1 MPVTA
6 SSFNRGEGASPGIAL
21 PGARRPGPALVT
33 TPAPCHRGGALRGGG
48 TGALKHAPRTWW
60 TPQPAGSHTVPA
72 RPLPRIFMSH
82 RRPFVCLLFLIPKER
97 RLFSA
102 GGPRGHRRASR
113 AAAHMHPRAPRA
125 HVGVRA
131 YVGVRAHVRAPA
143 PRRSRRSR
151 TPPSRPDRRR
161 QHFECVTNCTL
172 GFVLF
177 PTEDPPKGKRS
188 ARPPHPKSFEK
199 WRTVRVRT
207 GSSDKSGDAGQHR
220 GTSVPRTQWRGGSTS
235 QAARASSPPA
245 APAAWPG
252 AGSEASR
259 TRAWLAGGSRRG
271 RGPRIPAPPAGAAA
285 GAAGRWPGSCEPRKT
300 SGGIFCHR
308 RPEGQERGR

>member
-1 MPVTA
+1 MFIV
-6 SSFNRGEGASPGIAL
+6 FNSKRKATLLGWRSQ
-21 PGARRPGPALVT
+21 R
-33 TPAPCHRGGALRGGG
+33 
-48 TGALKHAPRTWW
+48 
-60 TPQPAGSHTVPA
+60 TPQSLTRRAHAPA
-72 RPLPRIFMSH
+72 RPSCARRSACPRRGACPRRRACPRARACALPRT
-82 RRPFVCLLFLIPKER
+82 PL
-97 RLFSA
+97 
-102 GGPRGHRRASR
+102 
-113 AAAHMHPRAPRA
+113 AHA
-125 HVGVRA
+125 
-131 YVGVRAHVRAPA
+131 
-143 PRRSRRSR
+143 
-151 TPPSRPDRRR
+151 PSRPDRRR

-271 RGPRIPAPPAGAAA
+271 QGPRIPAPLAGAAA